1 MKTTE
6 QTLTDLTQNSPTP
19 SATTE
24 TDALP
29 DRNGGGTGNA
39 GGTEVHA
46 MAMVLAAVNMMRGTK
61 IGWLDGVVDDVPV
74 AITAETGGPGD
85 DIGLDLINGDRVE
98 VQSKKNLHR
107 NKDLWDAL
115 DALALGI
122 EKDVIQYGVL
132 AVTPDSSGSIRNKL
146 AADIVKIGQGTY
158 DSLDDIGEEL
168 LQRLGDAKRDPKTCA
183 KIRIQTLDL
192 LQGQN
197 ADRRIAIEGL
207 RAICA
212 QVDQAE
218 AAYALLYRDAIA
230 AMRLRGR
237 WSIPTLVGFLRSY
250 GITLREN
257 TTPAGIVAKLARWAE
272 EAQATFTLPGARN
285 SLSIRD
291 KLPPRLSITARE
303 APEAIDAS
311 AALERYHSGASFSIG
326 DTLINGEWAGRFHR
340 LSVVVAGPGLGKTT
354 LASRIA
360 WEYAADGIPALIV
373 PLKRVAAAVEN
384 GKSIEEAIELHGL
397 SGSGVDGVELRRT
410 RSRLVIVADA
420 LDEAGK
426 MHDEIAQGLV
436 GYAAGHPEATII
448 VTTRPI
454 GYETG
459 RLADW
464 RHYRLEGP
472 DEKLGGEN
480 LGRLIAATRG
490 RPVDDRDSRTV
501 ADRELARTAA
511 KEAIARSP
519 LLLGMSATL
528 IARNEK
534 LPATRPAIYEA
545 MVALFEERDTTTPA
559 EALSSTEAKRILD
572 IIGWY
577 LTADPLLTWEKLV
590 ALGQQQL
597 AKDLAKTPLA
607 AAPLFERGFEHW
619 ERAGIVERVHH
630 GGTRLVTFVHK
641 TFGEFAAARFLINMA
656 DNRQA
661 EMERIVD
668 TPALGEIIAFAG
680 ALGLGNDLAQLFV
693 DRRTAGAPGQFERAL
708 ALAGDHDAKVDDDKV
723 RELAAIAL
731 DIVASA
737 DEDRFAV
744 GVKLAE
750 LGGRR
755 RPVVGSVAKA
765 RLDDPNTDVRL
776 VAWATAVAAGVDYY
790 DAARL
795 DEQLTA
801 FVPTIVGTEP
811 TRHTGIRLNPVGD
824 DVELIQQ
831 IALAALRAKPAD
843 ERQAFVDARL
853 SDRPF
858 TTWGFTSSVKAILAE
873 SGADLFEMM
882 FGRKRGQGMEL
893 FGPNDAW
900 DRAANRALYSL
911 AVAAADGEG
920 DDAEPRHG
928 GRFPQFSALVRL
940 TGMMESEASDVGKW
954 AKPFDQ
960 EAVTEAIRGLIA
972 ASSIDTTQ
980 LSVEARQIRDR
991 LDASREDRLQDAL
1004 GNPDV
1009 PELTWASVADLPFDR
1024 AKIETAF
1031 HHGSAWMLSIAAN
1044 LLAVLPL
1051 TRIECERLLREAVSV
1066 ELFYAS
1072 QVVAHHLPPLE
1083 WRDLVLERLDND
1095 NSDGSHHLLEAL
1107 ATASVEL
1114 PGETD
1119 DIIESALQDDD
1130 PRVVE
1135 AAAKLGVRWIECSG
1149 TIDIDLALAVFDK
1162 KLVREGPTPGSSYH
1176 SDYRS
1181 ELLKLIVAA
1190 GACDDRALEPLRTD
1204 PDSKVR
1210 SIAEA
1215 EFVRRQA

>member
-1 MKTTE
+1 M
-6 QTLTDLTQNSPTP
+6 TDLTQNSPAADP
-19 SATTE
+19 N
-24 TDALP
+24 ALP

-61 IGWLDGVVDDVPV
+61 IGWLDGVAEDVPV

-85 DIGLDLINGDRVE
+85 DIGLDLINGEKVE
-98 VQSKKNLHR
+98 VQSKKNLQR
-107 NKDLWDAL
+107 GKDLWEAL

-122 EKDVIQYGVL
+122 EKGVIQYGVL

-146 AADIVKIGQGTY
+146 AADIVKIGQGTH

-168 LQRLGDAKRDPKTCA
+168 LRRLKEAKRDPKTCA
-183 KIRIQTLDL
+183 RIRIQTLDL

-212 QVDQAE
+212 QLDQAE
-218 AAYALLYRDAIA
+218 AAYAFICRDAIA

-237 WSIPTLVGFLRSY
+237 WSIPTLVGFLQSY

-257 TTPAGIVAKLARWAE
+257 ATPAGIVAKLARWSE

-285 SLSIRD
+285 SLPIRD
-291 KLPPRLSITARE
+291 MLPPRLRITTRE
-303 APEAIDAS
+303 APEAVDAS

-340 LSVVVAGPGLGKTT
+340 LSVIVAGPGLGKTT

-360 WEYAADGIPALIV
+360 WEFAVDGIPALIV
-373 PLKRVAAAVEN
+373 PLKRLAAAIEN
-384 GKSIEEAIELHGL
+384 GLSIEAAIELHGL
-397 SGSGVDGVELRRT
+397 SGSAVDGAELRNA
-410 RSRLVIVADA
+410 RSRMVIIADA

-426 MHDEIAQGLV
+426 LHDEIANGLV

-459 RLADW
+459 RLAEW

-472 DEKLGGEN
+472 DEKMGGEN

-490 RPVDDRDSRTV
+490 RRVDDRDSRTI
-501 ADRELARTAA
+501 ADRELAKTAA

-528 IARNEK
+528 IARNER
-534 LPATRPAIYEA
+534 LPATRPAMYEA

-559 EALSSTEAKRILD
+559 EALSSAEAKRILD
-572 IIGWY
+572 IIGWH
-577 LTADPLLTWEKLV
+577 LTADPLLTWDKL
-590 ALGQQQL
+590 AMRGQQQL
-597 AKDLAKTPLA
+597 AKDLAKPPLA
-607 AAPLFERGFEHW
+607 VAALFERGFEHW

-630 GGTRLVTFVHK
+630 AGTRLVTFVHK
-641 TFGEFAAARFLINMA
+641 TFGEFAAARFLIDMTET
-656 DNRQA
+656 RHA

-668 TPALGEIIAFAG
+668 TPALGEIVAFAG

-693 DRRTAGAPGQFERAL
+693 GRRTAGAPGQLERAL
-708 ALAGDHDAKVDDDKV
+708 ALAGDRDAKVDDEKV
-723 RELAAIAL
+723 RELAVIAF
-731 DIVASA
+731 DIAASTA
-737 DEDRFAV
+737 DDRFVV
-744 GVKLAE
+744 GLKLAE

-755 RPVVGSVAKA
+755 RRIVGPVAQAK
-765 RLDDPNTDVRL
+765 LDDPSADVRL
-776 VAWATAVAAGVDYY
+776 VAWATAVAAGADYY
-790 DAARL
+790 DTARL
-795 DEQLTA
+795 DEQLRA
-801 FVPTIVGTEP
+801 FVPMIVGAEP
-811 TRHTGIRLNPVGD
+811 TRRAGIRPAPMGD

-831 IALAALRAKPAD
+831 IALAALRAKPAN
-843 ERQAFVDARL
+843 ERQAFADTIL

-858 TTWGFTSSVKAILAE
+858 TTWGFTSLVKAILAE
-873 SGADLFEMM
+873 GGGNLSEMM
-882 FGRKRGQGMEL
+882 FGRKRGQGISL

-900 DRAANRALYSL
+900 DRAANRALHSL
-911 AVAAADGEG
+911 AVAAADGVG
-920 DDAEPRHG
+920 DGAEPRHD
-928 GRFPQFSALVRL
+928 GRFPEFSALVQL
-940 TGMMESEASDVGKW
+940 TGMMEADASDVGKW

-960 EAVTEAIRGLIA
+960 EAVTEAVRGLIA
-972 ASSIDTTQ
+972 ASAIDATQ
-980 LSVEARQIRDR
+980 LSVEARQIRER
-991 LDASREDRLQDAL
+991 LDANREDRLQDAL

-1009 PELTWASVADLPFDR
+1009 PEVTWASVANLPFDR

-1044 LLAVLPL
+1044 LLAVLPM
-1051 TRIECERLLREAVSV
+1051 TRIECEGLLQEAVGV

-1072 QVVAHHLPPLE
+1072 QVVAHHMPPLE
-1083 WRDLVLERLDND
+1083 WRDLVLERLND
-1095 NSDGSHHLLEAL
+1095 DISDGHHHLLEAL

-1114 PGETD
+1114 PDNTD
-1119 DIIESALQDDD
+1119 EVIERALEDDD

-1135 AAAKLGVRWIECSG
+1135 AAAKLGVRWIERDG
-1149 TIDIDLALAVFDK
+1149 TFDVNLALAAFDK
-1162 KLVREGPTPGSSYH
+1162 KLSREGRIAGTRIH

-1181 ELLKLIVAA
+1181 ELLKLMLAA
-1190 GACDDRALEPLRTD
+1190 DACDDMALEPLRTD
-1204 PDSKVR
+1204 SDTKVR
-1210 SIAEA
+1210 AIAEA
-1215 EFVRRQA
+1215 EFVRRQAQST

>member
-1 MKTTE
+1 M
-6 QTLTDLTQNSPTP
+6 TDLTQNSPTP
-19 SATTE
+19 STTADP
-24 TDALP
+24 DALP
-29 DRNGGGTGNA
+29 ARNGGGTGNA

-61 IGWLDGVVDDVPV
+61 IGWLDGVAEDIPV

-85 DIGLDLINGDRVE
+85 DIGLDLINGEKVE
-98 VQSKKNLHR
+98 VQSKKNLQR
-107 NKDLWDAL
+107 GKDLWDAL

-146 AADIVKIGQGTY
+146 AADIVKIGQGTH
-158 DSLDDIGEEL
+158 DSLDGIGEEL
-168 LQRLGDAKRDPKTCA
+168 LRRLNEAKRDPKTCA

-207 RAICA
+207 RAICT
-212 QVDQAE
+212 QPDRAE
-218 AAYALLYRDAIA
+218 AAYAFLSRDAIA

-257 TTPAGIVAKLARWAE
+257 ATPAGIVAKLARWAE

-285 SLSIRD
+285 SLPIRD
-291 KLPPRLSITARE
+291 MLPPRLRITTRV
-303 APEAIDAS
+303 APEALDAS
-311 AALERYHSGASFSIG
+311 GALERYHSGAFFSIG

-360 WEYAADGIPALIV
+360 WEYAVDGIPALIV

-397 SGSGVDGVELRRT
+397 SGSGVDGAGLRST

-426 MHDEIAQGLV
+426 LHDEIARGLV
-436 GYAAGHPEATII
+436 GYAVGHPEATII

-472 DEKLGGEN
+472 DEKMGSEN
-480 LGRLIAATRG
+480 LGRLIAASRG
-490 RPVDDRDSRTV
+490 GSVDDRDSRTV

-528 IARNEK
+528 IARDEK
-534 LPATRPAIYEA
+534 LPATRPAMYEA
-545 MVALFEERDTTTPA
+545 MVALFEERDTTAQA
-559 EALSSTEAKRILD
+559 EALSSAEAKRILD

-597 AKDLAKTPLA
+597 AKDLAKPPLA
-607 AAPLFERGFEHW
+607 VAPLFQRGFEHW

-630 GGTRLVTFVHK
+630 AGTRLVTFVHK
-641 TFGEFAAARFLINMA
+641 TLGEFAAARFLIDMT
-656 DNRQA
+656 DNRHA

-668 TPALGEIIAFAG
+668 TPALGEVVAFAG

-693 DRRTAGAPGQFERAL
+693 DRRMAGTTGQFQRAL
-708 ALAGDHDAKVDDDKV
+708 ALASDRDAKVDNAKV
-723 RELAAIAL
+723 RQLAFIAF
-731 DIVASA
+731 DIAASTA
-737 DEDRFAV
+737 DDRHAV
-744 GVKLAE
+744 GLKLAE

-755 RPVVGSVAKA
+755 RAIVGPVAQA
-765 RLDDPNTDVRL
+765 NLDDPNTDVRL
-776 VAWATAVAAGVDYY
+776 VAWATAISAGADYY
-790 DAARL
+790 DTTRL

-801 FVPTIVGTEP
+801 FVPTVVGTEP
-811 TRHTGIRLNPVGD
+811 ASHAGIRLNPVGN

-843 ERQAFVDARL
+843 ERQAFVDAKL

-858 TTWGFTSSVKAILAE
+858 TTWGFTSSVKAILAGD
-873 SGADLFEMM
+873 GANLFELML
-882 FGRKRGQGMEL
+882 GRKRGQGLAL
-893 FGPNDAW
+893 FGPGEAW
-900 DRAANRALYSL
+900 DRAVNRALHSL
-911 AVAAADGEG
+911 AVAAADGKG
-920 DDAEPRHG
+920 DDAEPRHA

-940 TGMMESEASDVGKW
+940 TGMMESEAADVGNW

-960 EAVTEAIRGLIA
+960 QAVTEAIRGLIA
-972 ASSIDTTQ
+972 ASSIDRTR
-980 LSVEARQIRDR
+980 LSVEASQIRDR
-991 LDASREDRLQDAL
+991 LDADREVRLQGAL

-1009 PELTWASVADLPFDR
+1009 PELAWALVADLPFDR

-1044 LLAVLPL
+1044 LLAVLPM
-1051 TRIECERLLREAVSV
+1051 TRIECKRLLQEAESV

-1072 QVVAHHLPPLE
+1072 QVVAHHLLPLE
-1083 WRDLVLERLDND
+1083 WRDLVLKRLDED
-1095 NSDGSHHLLEAL
+1095 IPDGRHHLLESL
-1107 ATASVEL
+1107 ASASVEL
-1114 PGETD
+1114 PDETD
-1119 DIIESALQDDD
+1119 EVIERALQDDD

-1135 AAAKLGVRWIECSG
+1135 AAAKLGVRWIEHDG
-1149 TIDIDLALAVFDK
+1149 TLDIDVAVVAFDK
-1162 KLVREGPTPGSSYH
+1162 KLVREGRVAGTSHH

-1181 ELLKLIVAA
+1181 ELLKLMLAA
-1190 GACDDRALEPLRTD
+1190 DACNDMALEPLLTD
-1204 PDSKVR
+1204 TDSKVR
-1210 SIAEA
+1210 AIAEE
-1215 EFVRRQA
+1215 EFVRRQG